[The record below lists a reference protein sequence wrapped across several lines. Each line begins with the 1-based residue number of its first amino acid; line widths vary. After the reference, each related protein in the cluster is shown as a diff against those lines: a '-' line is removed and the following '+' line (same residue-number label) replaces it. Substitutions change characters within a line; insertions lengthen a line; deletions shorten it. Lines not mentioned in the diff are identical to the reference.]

1 MARFRINGVSIF
13 NVSVQWERKDDDKE
27 IARRLINILEDRRM
41 LWKDFSVEIEEQC
54 VASARHTRTELTELL
69 NNPDIGPE
77 LEQKIKAIR
86 QAFRNFMDEIG
97 HDAPWGHPRRY
108 RSMGTDPLSVAL
120 GRLRGVVGVQLGEI
134 AALWDVKISDELAT
148 ILPGRAGWLPGR
160 FVQAF
165 QRRSYELTLGHQ
177 KTSERCHLEAQ
188 LASYPSLRSEMSA

>member
-134 AALWDVKISDELAT
+134 AALWDVKISDELAS
-148 ILPGRAGWLPGR
+148 IVPDGAGWFFAR
-160 FVQAF
+160 FA
-165 QRRSYELTLGHQ
+165 
-177 KTSERCHLEAQ
+177 
-188 LASYPSLRSEMSA
+188 